1 MGDGIGNMLVLLV
14 VLVALSAFFSSAESA
29 LLSTNKVRLMNMQ
42 EEGNKK
48 AGRVLALLEQQSKV
62 ISTILVGNNVVN
74 IGASSLATKLAL
86 DVWGNAGLGLAT
98 GIMTLVILVFGEVVP
113 KNIGSSK
120 ANVWAMAVSAP

>member
-29 LLSTNKVRLMNMQ
+29 LLSVNKVRLMNMQ
-42 EEGNKK
+42 DEGNKK

-98 GIMTLVILVFGEVVP
+98 G
-113 KNIGSSK
+113 
-120 ANVWAMAVSAP
+120 